1 MTKNE
6 TINEYLNLNKVMDK
20 ILGDVKVSFN
30 RELKSI
36 IGITQTIIDRCYV
49 DFENNKENVTLSLN
63 IDEPFLINLLT
74 NREFENPFEDTGSK
88 VFVKLASVDLVG
100 GYVEVVKTKY
110 ADLLNEILDSINQ
123 EISGIENERKVIM
136 EKSKGFWWRLFHNQY
151 NKALETMDLAISK
164 INDIKKIITEEKR
177 LFNDTIENGVIKTF
191 IEESSAGLGIMNIK
205 TLYVDEGEVDG

>member
-20 ILGDVKVSFN
+20 ILGDVKVNFN

-36 IGITQTIIDRCYV
+36 IGITQVIIERCYI

-74 NREFENPFEDTGSK
+74 GRESENPFEDTDNK

-100 GYVEVVKTKY
+100 GYVKVVKTKY
-110 ADLLNEILDSINQ
+110 VDLLNEILDSINQ

-151 NKALETMDLAISK
+151 NKALENMDLVISK

-177 LFNDTIENGVIKTF
+177 LFNDTIENGIIKTF
-191 IEESSAGLGIMNIK
+191 IEESSAGLGIMDIK

>member
-30 RELKSI
+30 RELKSV